1 MMPICPVCKYEYKGG
16 ETECIDCGVPL
27 VDELPDEQET
37 DLEGVKY
44 VPFRSY
50 PSRLYAEMVKEALA
64 NEGIP
69 AIIKTD
75 QALSFA
81 EMGTSSTVGVV
92 LWVAEDS
99 HDFAEQIAD
108 RMFDHN
114 Q

>member
-1 MMPICPVCKYEYKGG
+1 MPICPVCKYEYKNG
-16 ETECIDCGVPL
+16 ETECVDCSVPL
-27 VDELPDEQET
+27 VDELPEEPET
-37 DLEGVKY
+37 DMEGIKY

-75 QALSFA
+75 QAYSFA
-81 EMGTSSTVGVV
+81 EMGTSSTVSVV

-99 HDFAEQIAD
+99 QELAEQVAEQILS
-108 RMFDHN
+108 HN

>member
-1 MMPICPVCKYEYKGG
+1 MPICPVCKFEYEDGQ
-16 ETECIDCGVPL
+16 TECLDCGVPL
-27 VDELPDEQET
+27 VDELPEDQEA

-50 PSRLYAEMVKEALA
+50 PSRLYAEMVREALA

-75 QALSFA
+75 QAYSFA
-81 EMGTSSTVGVV
+81 EMGTSSTVKVV

-99 HDFAEQIAD
+99 HELAEQIAD
-108 RMFDHN
+108 QMLDHI
-114 Q
+114 

>member
-1 MMPICPVCKYEYKGG
+1 MPICPICKYEYEDGQ
-16 ETECIDCGVPL
+16 TECLDCGVSL
-27 VDELPDEQET
+27 VDELPEDT
-37 DLEGVKY
+37 DNDLEGVKY

-81 EMGTSSTVGVV
+81 EMGTSSTAKVV

-99 HDFAEQIAD
+99 LELAEEIAD
-108 RMFDHN
+108 RILDHI
-114 Q
+114 